1 MGYNECNIPG
11 AYDNNNY
18 NDYNPNFNNSG
29 QNTQY
34 TSTDNWQGN
43 IQQLSDTLNQLLY
56 DLNQLLHPLQQQVIH
71 YLNQLQHPL
80 QQLQEILRPLLF
92 YLQQNP
98 LQQLLQQLQ
107 SISQPL
113 LQYLQQGIEHPLQ
126 QLENDLRRMQAIS
139 QELLQHLR
147 QQIPPQPSELDQISL
162 QQQQE
167 KELSLQSTQQPQQL
181 SPCHQQPTQQLRFF
195 EDYPQK
201 FTLKEVAEFL
211 RERITNPTDRFVF
224 GDYIIIAKCDFNERN
239 LTVQKRL
246 EGGEETRGTIINE
259 EENRHQYESESEIIK
274 LKESN
279 IELKSQLESKA
290 VEMGKILESNEDLK
304 NAIEEL
310 KGENKNLKKELKEKN
325 DEMKEYNKMEEKYN
339 KMEEKYNKMK
349 IKLNESEKT
358 QNKNNKD
365 KQTNQ
370 WFSNNKNHDN
380 KLKVLQS
387 QCNTLESE
395 CQGFKEN
402 NDRLEKLLNLKDKEI
417 DYLKEAN
424 EKLKKE
430 AIKYQSALG
439 DATSFHLGSQDP
451 NSAGQL
457 SKDIH
462 DLHNNLVKFCGLRKA
477 DADVNISTV
486 KELLRKFGCSLT
498 VSNKISTTD
507 KILISGALER
517 HVIEMIIEKTKNYLK
532 KVNEKDAKQDDEN
545 RQQSLE
551 AKIVNTTEQL
561 LELTNLIPTYRAGT
575 DEVTKA
581 TSTKLRQQIYG
592 VLGNRGFSN
601 MVADGGKRHPLI
613 VGLQKNI
620 LKSMDD
626 YRTIKNPEEK
636 LPEIKKLIDMIIRQ
650 VISIF
655 FFRLKVQEPVAEY
668 KFFTINTSINT
679 KMMEA
684 PLDENEIEDYC
695 VNVCEFP
702 IIGSN
707 LCEADISDKDLK
719 VIFPAQITTIKKSS
733 VNLIVL

>member
-1 MGYNECNIPG
+1 MGYIKGNIPG

-18 NDYNPNFNNSG
+18 NDHNSNFNNSG

-34 TSTDNWQGN
+34 TSTDNWQGT
-43 IQQLSDTLNQLLY
+43 IQLLSDILDQLLYNLNQLHPLQQQANHY
-56 DLNQLLHPLQQQVIH
+56 LNQLLHPLQQ
-71 YLNQLQHPL
+71 
-80 QQLQEILRPLLF
+80 LQEILQPLLS
-92 YLQQNP
+92 YLQQHP

-113 LQYLQQGIEHPLQ
+113 LQYLQQGMKRHLQ
-126 QLENDLRRMQAIS
+126 QLENYLQQLQVIS
-139 QELLQHLR
+139 QQLLQHLR
-147 QQIPPQPSELDQISL
+147 QQTPPQPSESYQISL

-167 KELSLQSTQQPQQL
+167 QELSLQSTQQSQQL
-181 SPCHQQPTQQLRFF
+181 SPYHQQPIEQLRSL

-201 FTLKEVAEFL
+201 FTLQEIAEFL
-211 RERITNPTDRFVF
+211 RGRITNPIDHFF
-224 GDYIIIAKCDFNERN
+224 LGDYIIIVKYAFDERN

-279 IELKSQLESKA
+279 IELKSQLDIKA
-290 VEMGKILESNEDLK
+290 AEMDKILKDMESNEDLK

-339 KMEEKYNKMK
+339 KMEEKYNKMEEKYNKMK
-349 IKLNESEKT
+349 IKFNESENT

-365 KQTNQ
+365 KQPNQ

-486 KELLRKFGCSLT
+486 KELLKKFGCSLT

-532 KVNEKDAKQDDEN
+532 KVNEKDVKQDDEN

-561 LELTNLIPTYRAGT
+561 L
-575 DEVTKA
+575 
-581 TSTKLRQQIYG
+581 
-592 VLGNRGFSN
+592 
-601 MVADGGKRHPLI
+601 
-613 VGLQKNI
+613 
-620 LKSMDD
+620 
-626 YRTIKNPEEK
+626 
-636 LPEIKKLIDMIIRQ
+636 
-650 VISIF
+650 
-655 FFRLKVQEPVAEY
+655 KVQEPVADY

-684 PLDENEIEDYC
+684 PLDESEIEDYC

>member
-1 MGYNECNIPG
+1 MACLYEKATSSKCGLENLIE
-11 AYDNNNY
+11 D
-18 NDYNPNFNNSG
+18 NNSG
-29 QNTQY
+29 QPKFEKQMT
-34 TSTDNWQGN
+34 
-43 IQQLSDTLNQLLY
+43 
-56 DLNQLLHPLQQQVIH
+56 
-71 YLNQLQHPL
+71 
-80 QQLQEILRPLLF
+80 E
-92 YLQQNP
+92 
-98 LQQLLQQLQ
+98 
-107 SISQPL
+107 
-113 LQYLQQGIEHPLQ
+113 
-126 QLENDLRRMQAIS
+126 
-139 QELLQHLR
+139 
-147 QQIPPQPSELDQISL
+147 QIPPQLSELDQIYL
-162 QQQQE
+162 QQKQE
-167 KELSLQSTQQPQQL
+167 KELSLQPIQQPQQL
-181 SPCHQQPTQQLRFF
+181 SPYHQQPIEQLRSL

-201 FTLKEVAEFL
+201 FTLQEIAELL
-211 RERITNPTDRFVF
+211 RGRITNPIEQFF
-224 GDYIIIAKCDFNERN
+224 WGDYIIIVKYAFDERN

-259 EENRHQYESESEIIK
+259 EENRHQYEIIK

-279 IELKSQLESKA
+279 IELKRQLEIKD
-290 VEMGKILESNEDLK
+290 VEMDKILKVMESNEDLK
-304 NAIEEL
+304 I
-310 KGENKNLKKELKEKN
+310 
-325 DEMKEYNKMEEKYN
+325 
-339 KMEEKYNKMK
+339 
-349 IKLNESEKT
+349 
-358 QNKNNKD
+358 
-365 KQTNQ
+365 
-370 WFSNNKNHDN
+370 
-380 KLKVLQS
+380 LQS

-395 CQGFKEN
+395 CQGAKAN

-439 DATSFHLGSQDP
+439 DATSVHLGSQDP

-457 SKDIH
+457 SKDIR
-462 DLHNNLVKFCGLRKA
+462 DLHDNLVKFCGLRKA

-517 HVIEMIIEKTKNYLK
+517 HVIEMIIEKTQNYLK
-532 KVNEKDAKQDDEN
+532 KVNEKNAKQDDEN

-561 LELTNLIPTYRAGT
+561 LELTNSIPTYRAGT

-626 YRTIKNPEEK
+626 YRTIKNPEK
-636 LPEIKKLIDMIIRQ
+636 LSEIKKLIDLIIRQ

-655 FFRLKVQEPVAEY
+655 LFRLKVQEPVAEY

-679 KMMEA
+679 KMMES

-733 VNLIVL
+733 IDLIDL